1 MDWRGFQR
9 LKVKDVPVWS
19 LDLVFIP
26 VGIVAIEWLW
36 LVDHRPAFAIGAGLL
51 VIVVRQL
58 TRHFAPPRQRD
69 TENR

>member
-1 MDWRGFQR
+1 MDWRRFQH
-9 LKVKDVPVWS
+9 LKFKDVPVWS

-26 VGIVAIEWLW
+26 VGILAIEWLW
-36 LVDHRPAFAIGAGLL
+36 LVEDRPAFAIGAGLL